1 MILHLDNFWLKS
13 STHGETQV
21 LQSWRTQL
29 GLSHFILFKTS
40 NMDRRK
46 INQHDTADKNIYE
59 DNPGNV
65 LNQV

>member
-1 MILHLDNFWLKS
+1 MILHVDNFCLKS

-21 LQSWRTQL
+21 L
-29 GLSHFILFKTS
+29 LSHFILFKTS
-40 NMDRRK
+40 SMERRE